1 MASTVPGHIG
11 LASMH
16 ERAALIDGRLEI
28 ETGERGTK
36 VLVRA
41 PYRPAPQN
49 EARASRAE

>member
-1 MASTVPGHIG
+1 
-11 LASMH
+11 MH

-41 PYRPAPQN
+41 PLAGG
-49 EARASRAE
+49 ELSVT